1 MSPSSTKAR
10 LPKQQLAILAICRF
24 AEPIALTSVFPYLPE
39 MIEGF
44 NVPTDDVARWA
55 GITSSVFS
63 LAQAFTGIIWGR
75 AADAFGRKPVLLV
88 GLVGVMI
95 ITVAFGL
102 SRTLAWAIV
111 TRSLAGA
118 VSGNVG
124 VLRTTVAE
132 LVPEKELQPLA
143 FSLMPLVWG
152 VGSILGPVLGGA
164 LAKPAQQYPK
174 LFNPRHLFGTF
185 PYLLP
190 NLVSSVFFLV
200 GIATGFLFLKESLP
214 SRKYRRDFG
223 RSIGMLI
230 TRRFHKRQSQMKKSK
245 EDEEAS
251 TNLLEHSRTSSISN
265 IPSTPA
271 STARN
276 PPSAITTPV
285 RYAEVFTRQSSLNLL
300 VYAILAFHSIA
311 FDQLIPIFMHHPRRD
326 PNPPVSSPLR
336 FSGGFSLNHQRIG
349 LIFTIYAIF
358 CTFSQFII
366 YPPAANR
373 FGVLNCFKFISI
385 LFPLAYCLT
394 PFTSLIA
401 NPIAAQTALCAV
413 MMLKGLAGMFAFPC
427 AVIMITNSASSY
439 RILGT
444 LNGVSTSISA
454 LGRAAGPAVGGGAF
468 TLGVK
473 LGYMIIPW
481 WTLAIF
487 AAVGAIPIWWL
498 TENDGFQG
506 ADDARQTD
514 AGNGHEEDGEALL
527 PVENETLAAAKDST
541 DAATVSMNN
550 NIEDPDTVRRRN

>member
-39 MIEGF
+39 MIESF
-44 NVPTDDVARWA
+44 NVPTNDVARWA

-75 AADAFGRKPVLLV
+75 AADVYGRKPVLLV
-88 GLVGVMI
+88 GLAGVML

-102 SRTLAWAIV
+102 SRTLAWAII

-152 VGSILGPVLGGA
+152 LGSILGPILGGA
-164 LAKPAQQYPK
+164 LAKPAQQYPN
-174 LFNPRHLFGTF
+174 LFNPGHLFGTF

-190 NLVSSVFFLV
+190 NLVSSVFFLF
-200 GIATGFLFLKESLP
+200 GIATGFLFLKESLA
-214 SRKYRRDFG
+214 SRKYQRDLG
-223 RSIGMLI
+223 RSFGMLI
-230 TRRFHKRQSQMKKSK
+230 TRPFHKRQSQMKKSK

-251 TNLLEHSRTSSISN
+251 TNLLESSRTSSISN
-265 IPSTPA
+265 IPNTPP
-271 STARN
+271 R
-276 PPSAITTPV
+276 V
-285 RYAEVFTRQSSLNLL
+285 KYAEVFTRESSLNLL
-300 VYAILAFHSIA
+300 VYAMLAFHSIA

-326 PNPPVSSPLR
+326 PNLPVSSSLK

-373 FGVLNCFKFISI
+373 FGVLKCFKFISI
-385 LFPLAYCLT
+385 LFPLAYCLV
-394 PFTSLIA
+394 PFTSLIS
-401 NPIAAQTALCAV
+401 NPIMAQTALCAV

-481 WTLAIF
+481 WTLAVF
-487 AAVGAIPIWWL
+487 AAAGAIPIWWL
-498 TENDGFQG
+498 TEGDGFQG
-506 ADDARQTD
+506 ADNATQADD
-514 AGNGHEEDGEALL
+514 GNGHEEDGEALL
-527 PVENETLAAAKDST
+527 PVENETLAATKDST
-541 DAATVSMNN
+541 DAATVPISNDLKDSDN
-550 NIEDPDTVRRRN
+550 VRRQN